1 MIVYEKVLTDIEN
14 FDPMDVLNSD
24 DIVVDDF
31 GDPKGR
37 FIVRVEFIED
47 PDIE

>member
-1 MIVYEKVLTDIEN
+1 MVVYEKVLADIEN

-24 DIVVDDF
+24 DIVVDAY

-37 FIVRVEFIED
+37 FIVTVQFIEE